1 MATGR
6 RTWQQF
12 EERAAAFFGS
22 KRQVLSGSA
31 NRKDLDGSDSMH
43 PRLHIEAKLR
53 EKHGVFRIL
62 DLARVAAMKAGWA
75 LQLKGIKVQ
84 KKVVLCLQEKG
95 KPGFMV
101 CAHSDDFREV
111 VTEWLVAQDENVL
124 EDVKQA
130 VRLRRF
136 QQKWN
141 SYNG

>member
-95 KPGFMV
+95 KPGFPSRRIGLAEKRYLVTQADVETYMKK
-101 CAHSDDFREV
+101 CIERTLKNLTRE
-111 VTEWLVAQDENVL
+111 EG
-124 EDVKQA
+124 
-130 VRLRRF
+130 
-136 QQKWN
+136 
-141 SYNG
+141 S

>member
-111 VTEWLVAQDENVL
+111 VTEWLVAQSDETLL
-124 EDVKQA
+124 EIEHQ
-130 VRLRRF
+130 VRQRRTDER
-136 QQKWN
+136 
-141 SYNG
+141 